1 MSVFA
6 AVRNMRQQDLIWKPC
21 LDGRPTAVKLEM
33 RHRFRAKERRLKV
46 RVWNARKS
54 GAPQASADFRNQ
66 MKLVL
71 SITHKSVNTSE
82 GKRAEWRS
90 RRLHSGDESP
100 NCYVNIWAPHPAQ
113 ETMSKRCFSSNVRA
127 SSICLLPLCTLTRC
141 LCCPGRDLQRQDRW
155 MHRVCH

>member
-54 GAPQASADFRNQ
+54 GAPQASAEFRNQ

-113 ETMSKRCFSSNVRA
+113 ETMSKHCFSSNVRA